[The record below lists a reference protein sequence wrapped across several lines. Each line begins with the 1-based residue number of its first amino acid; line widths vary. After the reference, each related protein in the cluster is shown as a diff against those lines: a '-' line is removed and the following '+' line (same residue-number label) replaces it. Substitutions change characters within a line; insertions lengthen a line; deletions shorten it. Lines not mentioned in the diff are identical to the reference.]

1 MFRWRLKMI
10 TGRPLLFS
18 LIVFVCIFLLS
29 SQWIRHEFQLLK
41 MAEKN
46 QAHIKLLIL
55 GARLEGELNAHL
67 TVMRGLKAEIAI
79 HSKFV
84 SQLEFEG
91 LVEEYMKGLSAM
103 SHIALAP
110 DLVISN
116 VYPVKGNQTALGL
129 DYRTVPDQ
137 YASIQHAIESKDTIV
152 SGPVDL
158 VQGGRALIA
167 RTPVFIGENKKLWG
181 IISGVIDYQSLF
193 RSVGLM
199 EEYRGLNLAVR
210 TGDGSEN
217 KKEIFFGKPEVFDG
231 QPVIV
236 DINLPSNRWQLA
248 AYPGNGWQVE
258 NRQVYIFWFIS
269 LFVCVITSVAVY
281 FIARSYRAKVQA
293 IEVANYR
300 ANYDALSQ
308 LPNRACFSRQLP
320 RVIKSHQRENQL
332 FALFFIDMDYF
343 KEVND
348 NWGHAVG
355 DELLRQFSGR
365 LKSIVRENDLVARL
379 AGDEFVAVLKNIK
392 SAMQAEFL
400 AESLLKKLSDQ
411 YHIKK
416 HDLSITVS
424 IGITLYPG
432 DGKTVEELL
441 HNADRAMYQAKRS
454 GKNCIYFFN
463 EKLSK
468 EVKRHVQI
476 HNEILEG
483 LRQDQFEIF
492 FQPIMELNDCRV
504 VKCEALVRWKHP
516 EKGMISPAEFI
527 PVAEETGAIRVLGEW
542 ILDRTC
548 CLSKQLETLGYPLKV
563 SINRS
568 VAEFFP
574 KDIDKKWLD
583 IIQKHGVR
591 TDSIIFEI
599 TESLLMA
606 KNESLIDKISNLREQ
621 GIAFSIDDFGTGY
634 SAINYLRHYAVDYLK
649 IDRSFIT
656 DVTTDEQDR
665 TLVEVIIKMGQALG
679 IQVVSEG
686 VETQEQ
692 MDLLSEYGCDYVQGY
707 FLGKPMPFENF
718 VEFLQ
723 TYQASKIKH

>member
-1 MFRWRLKMI
+1 MFQPLSRFI

-18 LIVFVCIFLLS
+18 VMVFICMFLLS
-29 SQWIRHEFQLLK
+29 IQLIRHEFELLK
-41 MAEKN
+41 MAEKS

-55 GARLEGELNAHL
+55 GARLEGEINAHL
-67 TVMRGLKAEIAI
+67 TVMRGLKAEVAI
-79 HSKFV
+79 HSHV
-84 SQLEFEG
+84 SQLEFER

-110 DLVISN
+110 DLVIAN
-116 VYPVKGNQTALGL
+116 VYPVDGNQAALGL
-129 DYRTVPDQ
+129 DYRTVPEQ
-137 YASIQHAIESKDTIV
+137 YESIQFAIESNDIIV
-152 SGPVDL
+152 SEPVDL

-167 RTPVFIGENKKLWG
+167 RTPVFIGEDNKLWG
-181 IISGVIDYQSLF
+181 IISGVIDYQALF

-210 TGDGSEN
+210 TGEGGQAKRDV
-217 KKEIFFGKPEVFDG
+217 FFGKPDVFEG
-231 QPVIV
+231 QPVLV
-236 DINLPSNRWQLA
+236 DINLPSDRWQLA
-248 AYPGNGWQVE
+248 AYPKNGWQADT
-258 NRQVYIFWFIS
+258 RQIYIFWFIA
-269 LFVCVITSVAVY
+269 LFVCVITPVAIY
-281 FIARSYRAKVQA
+281 FITRSYCEKVRA

-308 LPNRACFSRQLP
+308 LPNRAYFSRQLP
-320 RVIKSHQRENQL
+320 RVIKSHQRDNQL
-332 FALFFIDMDYF
+332 FSLFFIDMDYF

-348 NWGHAVG
+348 NWGHTVG
-355 DELLRQFSGR
+355 DELLRQFSNR
-365 LKSIVRENDLVARL
+365 LKGIVRENDLVARL

-400 AESLLKKLSDQ
+400 AESLLSKLSEPYQ
-411 YHIKK
+411 IKK

-424 IGITLYPG
+424 IGITLYPE
-432 DGKTVEELL
+432 DGQTMEELL

-483 LRQDQFEIF
+483 LRKDQFEIF
-492 FQPIMELNDCRV
+492 FQPIMQLDNQSIR
-504 VKCEALVRWKHP
+504 KCEALVRWQHP
-516 EKGMISPAEFI
+516 ERGMISPAEFI

-548 CLSKQLETLGYPLKV
+548 YLSKKMEALGFPINI

-583 IIQKHGVR
+583 TIRKHGVS
-591 TDSIIFEI
+591 TDKIIFEI

-606 KNESLIDKISNLREQ
+606 KNESLIDKISNLRER

-679 IQVVSEG
+679 IKVVSEG

-692 MDLLSEYGCDYVQGY
+692 LELLSEYGCDYIQGY
-707 FLGKPMPFENF
+707 LLSKPIPFDSF
-718 VEFLQ
+718 IEFLQ
-723 TYQASKIKH
+723 TYDPTKTDS